1 MYHKV
6 WFQNTLSAFQTLT
19 NFFKHCSTLKKN
31 VWSWSCRYRM
41 FGTCRY
47 MSIILMMMMLLA
59 KMALAMLWQHK
70 VAIVGSAGFHW
81 AVVPDS
87 TSFDSVFRP
96 KGVWEQSKEAFVLP
110 LSSSIFYFPAL
121 VVQTNSLMDF
131 WSRLRL
137 TITICCFKASA
148 EIECHQFCWLRF
160 SQKNVQILLPL

>member
-19 NFFKHCSTLKKN
+19 NVFKHCWTLKK
-31 VWSWSCRYRM
+31 
-41 FGTCRY
+41 
-47 MSIILMMMMLLA
+47 
-59 KMALAMLWQHK
+59 HK

-96 KGVWEQSKEAFVLP
+96 KGVWEQSKKAFVLP

-131 WSRLRL
+131 WSHLRL

-148 EIECHQFCWLRF
+148 EIERM
-160 SQKNVQILLPL
+160 SSILLTAFFPQKCSDSFATVIKKITNTQVFYSHE